1 MDRKLIAILRRSI
14 GGGLLLT
21 LATSA
26 PAMAQ
31 AICSAPHSSPVLAGG
46 GSIGTLGPGTGW
58 AQASLVGQRSTQFFG
73 STGERQGFLA
83 DGRVRT
89 ASAYLTGAVG
99 IIKGVDAWAQLPVHA
114 FRYAD
119 DGGERSRTGVGD
131 VRLALRVSPALVR
144 APDIPLAV
152 RFGAKTP
159 GSDFPVDAT
168 LIPLTEGQ
176 RDWEVSVE
184 SGRAFA
190 LVPVHVVGWL
200 GYRWREENDEI
211 ARKPGNERFAHLAVG
226 GHVAAMRWGLAA
238 EAMWGAAPRHFGVSV
253 PSSRRR
259 LLQLAPTLGRR
270 TRAGDVEI
278 TAFVP
283 LSGRNLPS
291 GPSIALGYRVGW
303 GLP

>member
-1 MDRKLIAILRRSI
+1 MDRELIPALRRSLA
-14 GGGLLLT
+14 GGLLLT
-21 LATSA
+21 LAMSG

-46 GSIGTLGPGTGW
+46 GSISTLPPGTGW
-58 AQASLVGQRSTQFFG
+58 AQASLVGQRSNRFFG
-73 STGERQGFLA
+73 PTGERQGFLA
-83 DGRVRT
+83 DGRVHT
-89 ASAYLTGAVG
+89 GSVYLTGAVAL
-99 IIKGVDAWAQLPVHA
+99 IQGVDAWAQLPVHA

-119 DGGERSRTGVGD
+119 DGGERSRTGIGD

-144 APDIPLAV
+144 VPAIPLAV
-152 RFGAKTP
+152 RAGVKIP

-190 LVPVHVVGWL
+190 PLPVHVVGWV

-211 ARKPGNERFAHLAVG
+211 ARKPGNERFAHLAIG
-226 GHVAAMRWGLAA
+226 GNLAATRWGLAA
-238 EAMWGAAPRHFGVSV
+238 DAMWGATPRHFGISV

-259 LLQLAPTLGRR
+259 LLQLAPTLSRR
-270 TRAGDVEI
+270 TGTGDLEI

-283 LSGRNLPS
+283 VSGRNLPS